1 MKTYFCLLLL
11 LFSLQ
16 ILSAQSVTARIE
28 GVVTESASGQPLLNV
43 TVHIQGQTWGDVS
56 KHDGGYVIESIK
68 PGTWLVTARLLGY
81 DPVTKKIQVQA
92 GETLRVDFVM
102 NEAFFQF
109 DQMVITATRSEKL
122 LQDVPVVTEVVSSQ
136 EFQERG
142 AENLAQALEERPGIV
157 VEPNSSGG
165 KVLRMNGL
173 DGKHVLILKDGV
185 PVAGKLNS
193 RTEMNLFDVDNVDRI
208 EIVKGPSS
216 ALYGSEA
223 MGGVINIISRGFSPT
238 WQARSSLRGGSY
250 DLYSGH
256 ADVAGSVAG
265 IGLVAGLDRQ
275 TGGIDK
281 NEVNINISEQE
292 SKGAFA
298 RLRRQDKTL
307 GDWSAGFEYK
317 NDIQNSDDKDRLG
330 RAVDHETDVR
340 RFDYNLNWDKTLTK
354 RVAFKAK
361 GYLSDYFRSYSSR
374 TRTAG
379 SVASIDTS
387 KEKVTG
393 FRSDVFHQWGRHV
406 LMDFGYDFS
415 HDNFFSVRVKNREVS
430 RDQHGIFGQME
441 ARPWQPLTV
450 VLGGRYDRI
459 TDLDGRFSPRVSAM
473 WSASPLLKLR
483 AAWGG
488 GFRAPNFVDMYI
500 DYRNPYITVI
510 GNPDLKPEKSQGY
523 MVGAEYF
530 WGHRVLINATV
541 SQNRF
546 EDMIVDYTV
555 KPGTQSYHNVDNATY
570 TGFEWQSRFF
580 LTSYV
585 TATFGYNYTHIGDV
599 EEKDAVNTIYPH
611 SASLRLNCSLLKNRL
626 KLSIRDQFFS
636 RRDIVT
642 FDPVQGRYLSSSK
655 SAYDLLDA
663 TVRYQLW
670 SFLDVRAGVTNVR
683 DYTDREYGPWIG
695 KRYFAGVDLNYQ

>member
-1 MKTYFCLLLL
+1 MKKYLCLLLL

-16 ILSAQSVTARIE
+16 TLSAQSGTARIE
-28 GVVTESASGQPLLNV
+28 GLVTESRSGQPLLHV
-43 TVHIQGQTWGDVS
+43 TVYIQGQTWGDVS
-56 KHDGGYVIESIK
+56 KQDGGYVIEAIK
-68 PGTWLVTARLLGY
+68 PGTWLLTARLLGY
-81 DPVTKKIQVQA
+81 DPVSKKIQVQA

-102 NEAFFQF
+102 NETFFQF
-109 DQMVITATRSEKL
+109 DQMVITATRSEKV
-122 LQDVPVVTEVVSSQ
+122 LQDVPVVTAVVSSQ

-265 IGLVAGLDRQ
+265 IDLVAGLDRQ

-292 SKGAFA
+292 SQGAFA

-340 RFDYNLNWDKTLTK
+340 RLDYNLNPSL
-354 RVAFKAK
+354 
-361 GYLSDYFRSYSSR
+361 
-374 TRTAG
+374 
-379 SVASIDTS
+379 
-387 KEKVTG
+387 
-393 FRSDVFHQWGRHV
+393 
-406 LMDFGYDFS
+406 
-415 HDNFFSVRVKNREVS
+415 
-430 RDQHGIFGQME
+430 
-441 ARPWQPLTV
+441 PLQ
-450 VLGGRYDRI
+450 G
-459 TDLDGRFSPRVSAM
+459 
-473 WSASPLLKLR
+473 
-483 AAWGG
+483 
-488 GFRAPNFVDMYI
+488 
-500 DYRNPYITVI
+500 VI
-510 GNPDLKPEKSQGY
+510 
-523 MVGAEYF
+523 
-530 WGHRVLINATV
+530 
-541 SQNRF
+541 
-546 EDMIVDYTV
+546 
-555 KPGTQSYHNVDNATY
+555 
-570 TGFEWQSRFF
+570 
-580 LTSYV
+580 
-585 TATFGYNYTHIGDV
+585 
-599 EEKDAVNTIYPH
+599 
-611 SASLRLNCSLLKNRL
+611 
-626 KLSIRDQFFS
+626 
-636 RRDIVT
+636 
-642 FDPVQGRYLSSSK
+642 
-655 SAYDLLDA
+655 
-663 TVRYQLW
+663 
-670 SFLDVRAGVTNVR
+670 
-683 DYTDREYGPWIG
+683 
-695 KRYFAGVDLNYQ
+695 